1 MSVDLWTER
10 YRPRTLNEYVWRDHN
25 MRTKVEE
32 MIAEGAL
39 PNLLFSGPPGIGKT
53 TMAKLLLRMLN
64 IPNGDILTINASR
77 ERKIEDI
84 QDRIGG
90 FSNTWALGD
99 SGIKYIL
106 LDECL
111 AKSEKIRMA
120 DGASCA
126 LSDLEDF
133 VPHNVKS
140 FNMVTGEIEDDVAYV
155 ISRKEDVVFEIEL
168 KDGRTVLASNNHPFL
183 LLDGE
188 TGAVFQ
194 RNLRDIK
201 EGNYIVVMGDVP
213 TAEVRGI
220 HLVGRQDVVNLNVE
234 RNHTFI
240 TENGIPSHNCDSISM
255 PAQKMLRADMETYA
269 DITRIIATCNYR
281 QRIIPALHSRFQEFQ
296 FQTLSTD
303 ESTVRLVEVLEAENV
318 AFDYD
323 TLLAFVKATY
333 PDMRKCLNLA
343 QQKTVGGR
351 LTLPGQGE
359 ESTKDYLLSV
369 VDLFKNNKFMEARR
383 IILEQAQVEE
393 YPELYRF
400 LYKNLELFGDTQDR
414 KDDALLIIR
423 NALYKHALITDVEI
437 NLAATLVELTRIAEV
452 ETTT

>member
-1 MSVDLWTER
+1 
-10 YRPRTLNEYVWRDHN
+10 
-25 MRTKVEE
+25 
-32 MIAEGAL
+32 
-39 PNLLFSGPPGIGKT
+39 
-53 TMAKLLLRMLN
+53 
-64 IPNGDILTINASR
+64 
-77 ERKIEDI
+77 
-84 QDRIGG
+84 
-90 FSNTWALGD
+90 
-99 SGIKYIL
+99 
-106 LDECL
+106 
-111 AKSEKIRMA
+111 
-120 DGASCA
+120 
-126 LSDLEDF
+126 
-133 VPHNVKS
+133 
-140 FNMVTGEIEDDVAYV
+140 
-155 ISRKEDVVFEIEL
+155 
-168 KDGRTVLASNNHPFL
+168 
-183 LLDGE
+183 
-188 TGAVFQ
+188 
-194 RNLRDIK
+194 
-201 EGNYIVVMGDVP
+201 
-213 TAEVRGI
+213 
-220 HLVGRQDVVNLNVE
+220 
-234 RNHTFI
+234 
-240 TENGIPSHNCDSISM
+240 
-255 PAQKMLRADMETYA
+255 METYA

-303 ESTVRLVEVLEAENV
+303 EFTVRLVEVLEAENV